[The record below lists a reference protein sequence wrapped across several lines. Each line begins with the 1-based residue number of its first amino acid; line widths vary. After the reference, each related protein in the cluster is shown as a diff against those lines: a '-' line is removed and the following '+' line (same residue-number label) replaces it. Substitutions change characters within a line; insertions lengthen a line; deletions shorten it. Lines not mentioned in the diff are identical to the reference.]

1 MCNYSSGLTNPC
13 ESHFMQCSACTYNVE
28 GEITYSRN
36 PRLYS
41 LCGWVNLNCL
51 TCTSRTSDWICKGSL
66 DTCYWTWYSSLI
78 IEPLCELFK
87 CQSFDLLIYWLYSY
101 TCRQYSQHFWYIRL
115 LWWYWHYSW
124 FSILY
129 LFMATHTWWYI
140 LVFAPWWVLS
150 RYDAISFY
158 SSSNN
163 FFKDACYL
171 PMDSIWE
178 VYLNVFLSSFLV
190 IVDHSLKFFLFV
202 KIVWIMIANM
212 T

>member
-1 MCNYSSGLTNPC
+1 MYNYSIGLTNPR

-41 LCGWVNLNCL
+41 LCGWVNHNCL
-51 TCTSRTSDWICKGSL
+51 TCTSRASDWICKGSV
-66 DTCYWTWYSSLI
+66 DTCYWTWYASLI

-87 CQSFDLLIYWLYSY
+87 CQPFCLLNYWLYSY
-101 TCRQYSQHFWYIRL
+101 TFRQYSQHFWYIRL

-129 LFMATHTWWYI
+129 LSMATHTWWYI

-158 SSSNN
+158 SSSSI
-163 FFKDACYL
+163 FSRMHAIYQWTLFEK
-171 PMDSIWE
+171 SIW
-178 VYLNVFLSSFLV
+178 NVFLNSFLV

-202 KIVWIMIANM
+202 KIVGIMIANM